1 MNTQQELAERL
12 DAIRERL
19 DNDDFLNNRGLGN
32 EIGFYIFD
40 YPPQFE
46 LMVRDYLALLVGR
59 MAKLGRRFVHL
70 NLFDEMLAMLQE
82 RKLLDKA
89 FELEK
94 KKGIDELA
102 KALKGPLEQ
111 GRVAQHLVK
120 KMAPSAQEF
129 VLLSGLGQC
138 WPLLRGHSLL
148 NALHAHMG
156 ETPLVLFYPGR
167 YNGLE
172 LYPFDL
178 DTAEVAP
185 ANYYRAF
192 QLVPQKRKFESRS

>member
-46 LMVRDYLALLVGR
+46 LMVRDYLALLAGR

-120 KMAPSAQEF
+120 KMDPSAQEF

>member
-46 LMVRDYLALLVGR
+46 LMVRDYLALLGGR
-59 MAKLGRRFVHL
+59 MAKLGHRFVHL

-120 KMAPSAQEF
+120 KMDPSAQEF

>member
-1 MNTQQELAERL
+1 MTTQQELAERL

-46 LMVRDYLALLVGR
+46 LMVRDYLALLAGR

-120 KMAPSAQEF
+120 KMDPSAQEF

>member
-1 MNTQQELAERL
+1 MNNKQELAERL
-12 DAIRERL
+12 NAIRERL
-19 DNDDFLNNRGLGN
+19 DSEDFLNNRGLGN

-46 LMVRDYLALLVGR
+46 LMVREYLAMTVSQL
-59 MAKLGRRFVHL
+59 AKLGRRFVHL
-70 NLFDEMLAMLQE
+70 NLFEEVLAILE
-82 RKLLDKA
+82 ARKLLDKA

-111 GRVAQHLVK
+111 GRVAKHLVE
-120 KMAPSAQEF
+120 KMRPQEQEF

-148 NALHAHMG
+148 NALHAYMG

-167 YNGLE
+167 YSGLE

-192 QLVPQKRKFESRS
+192 QLVPHKRKY

>member
-70 NLFDEMLAMLQE
+70 NLFDEMLVMLQE

-120 KMAPSAQEF
+120 KMDPSAQEF

>member
-70 NLFDEMLAMLQE
+70 NLFAELLAMLQA

-120 KMAPSAQEF
+120 KMDPSAQEF

>member
-59 MAKLGRRFVHL
+59 MAKQGRRFVHL

-120 KMAPSAQEF
+120 KMDPSAQEF

>member
-19 DNDDFLNNRGLGN
+19 DNEDFLNNRGLGN

-46 LMVRDYLALLVGR
+46 LMVREYLALLVGR
-59 MAKLGRRFVHL
+59 MTKLGRRFVHL

-94 KKGIDELA
+94 TKGIDELA

-120 KMAPSAQEF
+120 KMDPTQQEF

>member
-120 KMAPSAQEF
+120 KMDPSAQEF

-192 QLVPQKRKFESRS
+192 QLVQQKRKFESRC

>member
-120 KMAPSAQEF
+120 KMDPAAQEF

-148 NALHAHMG
+148 NALHAYMG

-178 DTAEVAP
+178 DTAEVSP

-192 QLVPQKRKFESRS
+192 QLVPHKRKFDTHN

>member
-1 MNTQQELAERL
+1 MSTQQELAERL

-46 LMVRDYLALLVGR
+46 LMVRDYLALLAGR

-120 KMAPSAQEF
+120 KMDPSAQEF

-178 DTAEVAP
+178 DTAEVSP

-192 QLVPQKRKFESRS
+192 QLVPYKRKFDTHN

>member
-46 LMVRDYLALLVGR
+46 LMVREYLALLVGR
-59 MAKLGRRFVHL
+59 MTKLGRRFVHL

-120 KMAPSAQEF
+120 KMDPSAQEF

>member
-1 MNTQQELAERL
+1 MNTQKELAERL

-120 KMAPSAQEF
+120 KMDPSAQEF

>member
-1 MNTQQELAERL
+1 MSTQQELAERL

-120 KMAPSAQEF
+120 KMDPSAQEF

>member
-46 LMVRDYLALLVGR
+46 LMVRDYLALLAGR

-70 NLFDEMLAMLQE
+70 NLFDEMLVMLQE

-120 KMAPSAQEF
+120 KMDPSAQEF

>member
-82 RKLLDKA
+82 RELLDKA

-120 KMAPSAQEF
+120 KMDPSAQEF

>member
-120 KMAPSAQEF
+120 KMDPSAQEF

-148 NALHAHMG
+148 NAVHAYMG